1 MADLQRMVNRIRRDG
16 ETVASAN
23 VNWKSDRFAEIRI
36 WGRIGDMTDL
46 LRQALVTAHQ
56 LAPEDQDRI
65 ARTILAAVELP
76 VIEA

>member
-1 MADLQRMVNRIRRDG
+1 MDYV
-16 ETVASAN
+16 
-23 VNWKSDRFAEIRI
+23 SDKFAKFRI

-46 LRQALVTAHQ
+46 LRQALITAHQ

-65 ARTILAAVELP
+65 ARSIIASIELP